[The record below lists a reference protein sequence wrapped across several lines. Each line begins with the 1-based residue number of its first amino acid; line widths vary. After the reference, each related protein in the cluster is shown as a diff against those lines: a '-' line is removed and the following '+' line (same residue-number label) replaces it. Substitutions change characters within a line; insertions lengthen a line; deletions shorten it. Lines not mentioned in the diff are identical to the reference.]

1 MVDTAAIVE
10 NYNCSVLVEIEK
22 NKLFLIL
29 ESELDTD
36 KRRRVHVL
44 FLKKYKISKSRT
56 VIEKI

>member
-1 MVDTAAIVE
+1 MVETAAIVE

-44 FLKKYKISKSRT
+44 FLKTYKISKSRT